1 MSLIEVKDLVKTYK
15 IIEKKDGL
23 FGYFKNLVKPKYNE
37 LVAAKGINFNIEE
50 GELVGY
56 IGENGAGKST
66 TIKMLTRTI
75 NSNFWKC

>member
-15 IIEKKDGL
+15 IIEKEDGL
-23 FGYFKNLVKPKYNE
+23 FGYFKNLVKPKYSE
-37 LVAAKGINFNIEE
+37 IMAVKGVNFNIEE

-75 NSNFWKC
+75 NPNFWKC